1 MNNVLKIIA
10 SVSMLSI
17 GSKIFEK
24 IRYDNIYNYV
34 TDNNLTPQIQS
45 GLKRGGSC
53 VLPTNF
59 Y

>member
-1 MNNVLKIIA
+1 
-10 SVSMLSI
+10 MLSI

-34 TDNNLTPQIQS
+34 TDNNLIPQIQS
-45 GLKRGGSC
+45 GLKRGGSG